1 MVRVLIAAIL
11 LGSLASPAMADIRG
25 YAAPLHHALWPQ
37 HDQKLVV
44 AGRIIEI
51 TNDREFRFLVTDVI
65 LGDETV
71 GGQSLTIANN
81 IVWPESHAPLHKG
94 TACIL
99 LLGGARERA
108 RDKHHVVTVV
118 SGRLREYP
126 RAADSVEAKSV
137 LAEELLA
144 QLKAEKS
151 EKRQR
156 ALLRQVAPI
165 LAKDKSVAVEGFL
178 TSADPWVRRAALAAL
193 IYATEEPQFLEM
205 AAKDVQE
212 YFKQFPGEEW
222 IEGPDSGVRTRP
234 DVFLFEYYFFLVRRS
249 WTWGSM
255 WNEKEAE
262 KHLRI
267 VDGMLKFKIL
277 DEGTQKRLLGK

>member
-1 MVRVLIAAIL
+1 MVRLLLAIAIAGWL
-11 LGSLASPAMADIRG
+11 VCPARADIRG
-25 YAAPLHHALWPQ
+25 YPLPLHHALYPQ

-44 AGRIIEI
+44 AGKIVEI
-51 TNDREFRFLVTDVI
+51 TNDREFRFLVADVI
-65 LGDETV
+65 LGDESV
-71 GGQSLTIANN
+71 AGQTLPIANN
-81 IVWPESHAPLHKG
+81 IVWPESHAPLQKG

-99 LLGGARERA
+99 LLDRARGRA

-118 SGRLREYP
+118 SGRLRGYP
-126 RAADSVEAKSV
+126 LAADTLDARSV
-137 LAEELLA
+137 LSEELLA
-144 QLKAEKS
+144 QLKSEKS
-151 EKRQR
+151 AKRQR

-165 LAKDKSVAVEGFL
+165 LAKEKSEAVEGFL
-178 TSADPWVRRAALAAL
+178 TSDDPWVRRAAIAAL
-193 IYATEEPQFLEM
+193 VYATEEPKFLEM

-212 YFKQFPGEEW
+212 YFKQFPGEEV
-222 IEGPDSGVRTRP
+222 EGPDSGVRTRP
-234 DVFLFEYYFFLVRRS
+234 DVFLFGYYFFLVRRS